1 MGSKM
6 LAAYIHILALLP
18 LTGQI
23 MRAEPRRDVWLYA
36 SICLA
41 ALGTMVLLGVTGE
54 EVQSRGFAA
63 ALHWSELTVI
73 MIFGGLVI
81 CKGPHQVWRLAG
93 YIGGY
98 LLLFAILAAIF
109 RLVGDN
115 DPDTVNGPALY
126 SGWLWAHIGSSL
138 ITYALVTLAA
148 IAAMAYV
155 VQEYALKK
163 RKPTRWSRRLPPL
176 RDSEYMLVGF
186 LKWSAWVLIIGII
199 SGFALRYV
207 EGRSLWEIDHKM
219 LLTLL
224 GFATICIL
232 IFIHE
237 RSTLRGRMAVRFV
250 LGAWLLLTLAF
261 PGVRLV
267 TGYIVG

>member
-1 MGSKM
+1 M

-18 LTGQI
+18 LTAQI
-23 MRAEPRRDVWLYA
+23 MRAEPKRDIWLYG

-41 ALGTMVLLGVTGE
+41 AIGTMVVLGLSGE

-63 ALHWSELTVI
+63 ALHWSELSVI

-98 LLLFAILAAIF
+98 LLLFAWLAAIF
-109 RLVGDN
+109 NLFGKHV
-115 DPDTVNGPALY
+115 PPTVTGPALY

-138 ITYALVTLAA
+138 VTYALVTLAA
-148 IAAMAYV
+148 IAAMAYI
-155 VQEYALKK
+155 VQEHALKH

-186 LKWSAWVLIIGII
+186 LKWSAWVLIIGIV

-207 EGRSLWEIDHKM
+207 EGSSLWAIDHKM

-224 GFATICIL
+224 GFATICVL

-237 RSTLRGRMAVRFV
+237 KSTLRGRMAVRFV

>member
-1 MGSKM
+1 M
-6 LAAYIHILALLP
+6 LTAYIHILALLP
-18 LTGQI
+18 LTAQI
-23 MRAEPRRDVWLYA
+23 FRAEPRRDIWLYG
-36 SICLA
+36 SIFLA
-41 ALGTMVLLGVTGE
+41 AIGTMVLLGVTGE
-54 EVQSRGFAA
+54 EVQSRGFSA

-81 CKGPHQVWRLAG
+81 CKGPQQVWRLAG

-98 LLLFAILAAIF
+98 LLLFAILAVVFGVLFSHDAP
-109 RLVGDN
+109 GDVS
-115 DPDTVNGPALY
+115 TPALY

-138 ITYALVTLAA
+138 VTYALVTLAA

-155 VQEYALKK
+155 VQEHALKH
-163 RKPTRWSRRLPPL
+163 RKPTRWSKRLPPL

-186 LKWSAWVLIIGII
+186 LKWSAWVLVVGII
-199 SGFALRYV
+199 SGFAVRYV
-207 EGRSLWEIDHKM
+207 EGESLWSIDHKM

-224 GFATICIL
+224 GFATICTL

-261 PGVRLV
+261 PGVRFV
-267 TGYIVG
+267 SGYIVG

>member
-1 MGSKM
+1 M

-23 MRAEPRRDVWLYA
+23 MRAEPKRDVWLYG
-36 SICLA
+36 SIVLA
-41 ALGTMVLLGVTGE
+41 ALGTMVLLGLTGE
-54 EVQSRGFAA
+54 EVRSRGFAA

-73 MIFGGLVI
+73 LIFGGLVI

-98 LLLFAILAAIF
+98 LLLFALLAAVF
-109 RLVGDN
+109 RLFGN
-115 DPDTVNGPALY
+115 ASPETVSGPALY

-155 VQEYALKK
+155 VQEHALKH

-176 RDSEYMLVGF
+176 RDSEFMLVGF
-186 LKWSAWVLIIGII
+186 LKWSAWVLVIGIV

-207 EGRSLWEIDHKM
+207 EGSSLWAIDHKM

-224 GFATICIL
+224 GFATICTL

-237 RSTLRGRMAVRFV
+237 KSTLRGRMAVRFV

-267 TGYIVG
+267 TSYIVG

>member
-1 MGSKM
+1 M

-18 LTGQI
+18 LTAQI
-23 MRAEPRRDVWLYA
+23 MRPEPKRDTWLYA

-41 ALGTMVLLGVTGE
+41 AAGTMALLGLTGE
-54 EVQSRGFAA
+54 EIQSRGFAA

-93 YIGGY
+93 YVGGY
-98 LLLFAILAAIF
+98 LLLFAILAAVFSLLI
-109 RLVGDN
+109 
-115 DPDTVNGPALY
+115 PHEPETVTGPALY

-186 LKWSAWVLIIGII
+186 LKWSAWVLAIGII

-207 EGRSLWEIDHKM
+207 EGSSLWAIDHKM

-224 GFATICIL
+224 GFVIICIL

-267 TGYIVG
+267 TGYIVS

>member
-1 MGSKM
+1 M

-18 LTGQI
+18 LAAQI
-23 MRAEPRRDVWLYA
+23 LRTEPKRDVWLYV

-41 ALGTMVLLGVTGE
+41 GVGTMVLLGLTGE
-54 EVQSRGFAA
+54 EAQSRGFSA
-63 ALHWSELTVI
+63 ALHWSELTVVL
-73 MIFGGLVI
+73 IFGGLVI
-81 CKGPHQVWRLAG
+81 CKGPQQVWRLAG

-98 LLLFAILAAIF
+98 LLLFAVLAAVF
-109 RLVGDN
+109 GMFD
-115 DPDTVNGPALY
+115 DHTPAATQGPTLY

-138 ITYALVTLAA
+138 VTYALVTLAA
-148 IAAMAYV
+148 IAAMAYM
-155 VQEYALKK
+155 VQEHALKT

-186 LKWSAWVLIIGII
+186 LKWSAWVLIIGIV

-207 EGRSLWEIDHKM
+207 EGQSLWAIDHKM

-224 GFATICIL
+224 GFVTIGIL
-232 IFIHE
+232 ILIHE
-237 RSTLRGRMAVRFV
+237 KSTLRGRMAVRFV
-250 LGAWLLLTLAF
+250 LGTWLLLTLAF

-267 TGYIVG
+267 TGYIIG